1 MIHNISIATADDV
14 TYFGDD
20 VKYIPC
26 IFTQG
31 NYHLGML
38 SQLVRKDDCFRP
50 VVWSICCKLIWELK
64 SRYVWTRLI
73 KDLSHNFELI
83 SSDD

>member
-1 MIHNISIATADDV
+1 MIHNISIETADDV

-38 SQLVRKDDCFRP
+38 SQLVRKDYCFRP
-50 VVWSICCKLIWELK
+50 IFWSI
-64 SRYVWTRLI
+64 
-73 KDLSHNFELI
+73 
-83 SSDD
+83 